1 MKATFENLVNVFNL
15 RFGAKYKVSVYADEG
30 QLSVWDVSVPTLT
43 DARGIVSAFY
53 KNAGEIV
60 NSNSSFGFVEVYAC
74 DGIPRRSVDMETL
87 SYFVSREVIKELR
100 GK

>member
-15 RFGAKYKVSVYADEG
+15 RFGAKYKVTAYADEG
-30 QLSVWDVSVPTLT
+30 QLSVMDTSVPTLS

-60 NSNSSFGFVEVYAC
+60 NSNSMFGFIEVYAC
-74 DGIPRRSVDMETL
+74 DGVPRRSVDMETL
-87 SYFVSREVIKELR
+87 SYFVPREVIKELR